1 MYRHQP
7 TRAAPPAQRQ
17 AARLLR
23 RAVRRPWTEPVQQVL
38 AWPTGRGG
46 AARAAR
52 KRPQQAQRH
61 WRGFGVDGNWMKTL
75 GVLSPP
81 GGACSS
87 GVAKITPAFAATPE
101 ILAQASAG

>member
-1 MYRHQP
+1 MWGRW
-7 TRAAPPAQRQ
+7 RARIALQQ
-17 AARLLR
+17 VARLLR
-23 RAVRRPWTEPVQQVL
+23 QAVRRPWTGPLRQVL
-38 AWPTGRGG
+38 AWPTGWGG

-52 KRPQQAQRH
+52 KRLRLAQWH
-61 WRGFGVDGNWMKTL
+61 QRGFGVDGNWMKTL

-101 ILAQASAG
+101 ILAQAWAG